1 MMPVLLTWP
10 ILLYKQCFLMYNYV
24 VHCCPQK
31 KLAKSMKGWW
41 NMWAHCCQQWAQG
54 YYHCWQQRV
63 IEDAGKGSLP
73 RRTTANKQLSH
84 LTTGS
89 RCGKNFFVEFEFT
102 KLSFKFFVEFH
113 FGVAKFTLEFVIEIC
128 RFGILSSGVPHTNA
142 IHAANFPVIVD

>member
-1 MMPVLLTWP
+1 M
-10 ILLYKQCFLMYNYV
+10 
-24 VHCCPQK
+24 
-31 KLAKSMKGWW
+31 
-41 NMWAHCCQQWAQG
+41 
-54 YYHCWQQRV
+54 